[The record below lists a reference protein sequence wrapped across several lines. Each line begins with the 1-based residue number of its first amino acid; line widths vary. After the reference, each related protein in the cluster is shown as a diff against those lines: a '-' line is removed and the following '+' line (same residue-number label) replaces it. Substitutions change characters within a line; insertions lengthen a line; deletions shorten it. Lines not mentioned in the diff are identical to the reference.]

1 MLGESRLGLAISDA
15 IAERGRGIL
24 RSEATLRPK
33 GLSATVVIPV
43 RATMSGPEAGAG
55 VAARLERHVWHRT
68 DGLIEFIVVSEE
80 LVEGVETR
88 VWAMG
93 YLSSGQV

>member
-1 MLGESRLGLAISDA
+1 MLGGSQLSLAISDA

-33 GLSATVVIPV
+33 GLYATVVIRPGDYV
-43 RATMSGPEAGAG
+43 SPEAGAG